1 MAIKHAKRKVA
12 PKKDAAATSD
22 IVVAGNYKARQHVVE
37 NMEYWNENYILKD
50 VNRFPTTEHFW
61 DCECETNYIHPKCVT
76 VCPRCGAVS
85 DECSDSRINEVFAAL
100 MASPDISNW

>member
-1 MAIKHAKRKVA
+1 MAFGLMQ
-12 PKKDAAATSD
+12 
-22 IVVAGNYKARQHVVE
+22 GNKCAMTDESLWGEHYV
-37 NMEYWNENYILKD
+37 LKD
-50 VNRFPTTEHFW
+50 VNRFATTEHFW
-61 DCECETNYIHPKCVT
+61 DCECETNYIHPKSVP

>member
-37 NMEYWNENYILKD
+37 NMEYWDENYILKD
-50 VNRFPTTEHFW
+50 VNRFPTTDTFLGLRVRGKL
-61 DCECETNYIHPKCVT
+61 HPSQ
-76 VCPRCGAVS
+76 VCAGLS
-85 DECSDSRINEVFAAL
+85 AL
-100 MASPDISNW
+100 RGCQ